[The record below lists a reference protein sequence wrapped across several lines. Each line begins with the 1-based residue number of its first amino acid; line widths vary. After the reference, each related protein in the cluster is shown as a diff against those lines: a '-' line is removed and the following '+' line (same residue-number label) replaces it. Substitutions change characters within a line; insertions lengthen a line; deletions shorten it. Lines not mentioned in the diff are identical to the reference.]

1 MSVTACKSAHSE
13 GAPWNAGWF
22 GSGYLCPTSEI
33 RHRGQA
39 TTRYGAM
46 LNQLAVDSAG
56 LFFSCQR
63 FAQVCGSSGYF
74 VISGVSWSSHH
85 EKKGRGQ
92 PRPRTNWAA
101 IGLVPLHS
109 GKGRTRK
116 ETFWV
121 LAGLS
126 VAGGNP
132 AKACT
137 WHGPGE
143 PPPKYPAGS
152 PRRLACSSS
161 QGVWNLHRP
170 TELPR
175 AFDSLFWKG
184 KKEQQKILAVL
195 RTCFQ

>member
-1 MSVTACKSAHSE
+1 MEQRSASCWHGRDYS
-13 GAPWNAGWF
+13 
-22 GSGYLCPTSEI
+22 
-33 RHRGQA
+33 
-39 TTRYGAM
+39 
-46 LNQLAVDSAG
+46 SAASRSRE
-56 LFFSCQR
+56 F
-63 FAQVCGSSGYF
+63 CGSSGCF

-92 PRPRTNWAA
+92 PRPRTKWAA

-116 ETFWV
+116 ETYWV

-126 VAGGNP
+126 IAGGNP
-132 AKACT
+132 AEARS
-137 WHGPGE
+137 WQGP
-143 PPPKYPAGS
+143 PQKYPAGT

-184 KKEQQKILAVL
+184 GKEN
-195 RTCFQ
+195 